1 MDCNKEE
8 AIRAKHLAEKKMQN
22 KDFMG
27 AQKIALKAQQLFP
40 DIENIS
46 QMLTVCD
53 VHCSAGARVNGEMDW
68 YKILQ
73 VESTSDDL
81 SIKKQYRKLALLLH
95 PDKNKFSGAEAAFKL
110 IGEAHMVLSDQEKR
124 RLYDF
129 KRNANIKSA
138 PAMKPFQYSRMNPHA
153 QNNLR
158 TVNSSGFNQPS
169 PFSSTQTFW
178 TICPV
183 CGMRYQYYR
192 SILNR
197 ALRCQNCLN
206 TFVAYDLNAKVVP
219 SAGNPWNSNKNL
231 EKKIPVEQANNINKQ
246 SQFRNTSSDMKFQE
260 DACGRSVFNQDCVGE
275 TLNMGK
281 NIHVDA
287 KVGAANAVNVTEVDK
302 GQQAAKPKTTNASKK
317 RRRKV
322 VLEFSDADG
331 SDSEDTKNV
340 DDGPP
345 VKQNASTSGPRRS
358 SRQKQYVSYNEDGRE
373 DGNGGN
379 SFVAP
384 SKRCKDE
391 SSCKAGRF
399 EEPSCRISAEGV
411 NLEDDGTGVAKTRLN
426 NEDDIMY
433 ENKLPNGN
441 EQAYESQQGTSEH
454 QKFRHGA
461 ESIVGS
467 IPKAFPPMGCFVYP
481 DPEFGNFDK
490 LRDASQF
497 AVDQIWAV
505 YDDQDGMP
513 RFYARIRKV
522 CTPGFLL
529 RFTWLEHD
537 PVNETEL
544 TWSDAELPVAC
555 GNFRLGKSESTKDCL
570 TFSHVVSWRKG
581 EKRNSYVIYPR
592 KGEVW
597 ALFKGWNI
605 WWSTDADKHRFHE
618 YEVVEVLSDFAS
630 GTGISVI
637 PLVRIEQSVSLFM
650 RATGKGMTSFVIP
663 PHEILCFSH
672 NVPSYRLSGTERE
685 GIPQGSLELD
695 CASLPSNFRQMFP
708 SVNLDNETTRVR
720 KLGGS
725 SSSSLNAT
733 IDKEEPVTSIM
744 QEREKRTSQDMLS
757 NGINRVDDMEQNH
770 ISEGQDVKTWKHVQ
784 NEAKTPKV
792 EISERGD
799 SDAEKINDDDDDDD
813 DDDSSSVPSLSPDI
827 YHYPDPE
834 FYNFEQ
840 HKMIETVQCGHI
852 WAFYS
857 DVDTYP
863 KYYGLV
869 KRTEPEPKGLRVH
882 ITWLEA
888 CPMLE
893 EERRWSREGF
903 PIGCGTFKVVPQ
915 SSIIKETS
923 TFSHL
928 VQAEQTGKRN
938 HFLIHP
944 SSGEIWAVYKNW
956 SVGWGLPELEKCEY
970 DVVEICERS
979 GCGLKVKPLTKVNG
993 YTSVFK
999 PEENTNAATELEIP
1013 TNEYIRFSHQI
1024 PAFRLTD
1031 ENGGK
1036 LRGYWEL
1043 DPASVPDVLLK
1054 S

>member
-1 MDCNKEE
+1 
-8 AIRAKHLAEKKMQN
+8 
-22 KDFMG
+22 
-27 AQKIALKAQQLFP
+27 
-40 DIENIS
+40 
-46 QMLTVCD
+46 
-53 VHCSAGARVNGEMDW
+53 
-68 YKILQ
+68 
-73 VESTSDDL
+73 
-81 SIKKQYRKLALLLH
+81 
-95 PDKNKFSGAEAAFKL
+95 
-110 IGEAHMVLSDQEKR
+110 
-124 RLYDF
+124 
-129 KRNANIKSA
+129 
-138 PAMKPFQYSRMNPHA
+138 
-153 QNNLR
+153 
-158 TVNSSGFNQPS
+158 
-169 PFSSTQTFW
+169 
-178 TICPV
+178 
-183 CGMRYQYYR
+183 
-192 SILNR
+192 
-197 ALRCQNCLN
+197 
-206 TFVAYDLNAKVVP
+206 
-219 SAGNPWNSNKNL
+219 
-231 EKKIPVEQANNINKQ
+231 
-246 SQFRNTSSDMKFQE
+246 
-260 DACGRSVFNQDCVGE
+260 
-275 TLNMGK
+275 MGK

-358 SRQKQYVSYNEDGRE
+358 SRQKQYVSYNEDER
-373 DGNGGN
+373 DNGNGDN

-399 EEPSCRISAEGV
+399 EEPSCRTGAEGV

-441 EQAYESQQGTSEH
+441 EQAYESQQETSEH

-497 AVDQIWAV
+497 AVDQIWAL

-522 CTPGFLL
+522 CTPGFML

-605 WWSTDADKHRFHE
+605 WWSTEAGKHRFHE

-650 RATGKGMTSFVIP
+650 RATGKGMIPFVIP
-663 PHEILCFSH
+663 PHEILRFSH

-708 SVNLDNETTRVR
+708 SVNLDNETTRVG

-770 ISEGQDVKTWKHVQ
+770 ISEGQDVKTWKH
-784 NEAKTPKV
+784 
-792 EISERGD
+792 
-799 SDAEKINDDDDDDD
+799 
-813 DDDSSSVPSLSPDI
+813 
-827 YHYPDPE
+827 
-834 FYNFEQ
+834 
-840 HKMIETVQCGHI
+840 CGHI

-888 CPMLE
+888 CPVLE

-928 VQAEQTGKRN
+928 VRAEQTDKRN

-944 SSGEIWAVYKNW
+944 SIGEIWAVYKNW

-1013 TNEYIRFSHQI
+1013 ANEYIRFSHQI

-1036 LRGYWEL
+1036 LHGYWEL